1 MRIWIVNHYADPPDG
16 LATRSF
22 DIARRLIEKGNP
34 TTIFACSFSH
44 YHLKPARRL
53 GWRLWREEDIEGVR
67 YVWIAGTPYRS
78 NDWRRVLNML
88 VFTVLAFVAGA
99 VRRERPQVVVGV
111 SVHPLAALSGYFL
124 ARIKGAR
131 FFFEITDLWPE
142 TLIDFGRLRP
152 DGRAARWMRT
162 LERYLFEQSER
173 IIMLWRH
180 TDSYVES
187 QGVSSSKILWLP
199 HGVELARYE
208 QLEPYDGAPD
218 RPFRIMFLGGFVA
231 SNSVDTIID
240 AAAVLE
246 KRGRSDIKFLL
257 IGAGSARDGLIS
269 QAKSMG
275 LKNVEFPP
283 PVPKRDVSSV
293 MGDADAF
300 IYGLRDLPL
309 YRFGISLNK
318 LTDYLAAGRPIVF
331 FGKSSYDPVR
341 DANAG
346 VSVPP
351 GDPEVLADGIE
362 RLADLPPQERME
374 MGERGRRYLVEYHN
388 IPRLADRLLDVF
400 QDEHAPSISR
410 NDLAGIRL
418 AGTLLLAVALEVF
431 AVPLVISFAFFV
443 LLALAL
449 TRFADA
455 ASSAVLAFVLALYVL
470 AGLTMLEVNRITDI
484 AGKPV
489 ERRPAALIRIGMLA
503 ALPVAILVSSPQ
515 RVTLSA
521 VIALG
526 YVAVAV
532 LSFKLSRAN
541 RVMLAYVGVAAAWM
555 ILSWLRT
562 KYLLHL
568 TPEQLNYGTSKLTYF
583 GFIVLPMSAAVAMMV
598 DRAEDLWP
606 AAASQLAIGLGVGL
620 ITIALLGDRILGVDR
635 YTWQGNLIALGT
647 LVAVQ
652 PWLVK
657 NFWASAAIGVLGVGG
672 IMYAGARQSLVAFGL
687 ALLLSAVY
695 WTWARFARESG
706 DTVAQRLKRAVANR
720 YVALPLVLVVLTGA
734 AIVVTYNTTHYC
746 NCVTDRLIALEGN
759 SGDRDTLLR
768 AGVQLFTDSPILGT
782 GLGSFDG
789 VVKDTGYQ
797 GGYYLYPHNIPL
809 EVLSETGLIGF
820 LLIIAPLL
828 ITWVVLFWTGVQR
841 ASPAIA
847 TLAMI
852 VAVFFVVANISGDI
866 PSDRGMWIFGIVA
879 LKLGYDAWQSRPQA
893 ARRTAPERVDVPLP
907 VS

>member
-16 LATRSF
+16 LATRSY
-22 DIARRLIEKGNP
+22 DIARRMVGKGHP

-53 GWRLWREEDIEGVR
+53 GWRLWREEDIDGVR
-67 YVWIAGTPYRS
+67 YLWIAGTPYRR

-88 VFTVLAFVAGA
+88 VFTILAFVCGA
-99 VRRERPQVVVGV
+99 LRRERPQVVVGV

-124 ARIKGAR
+124 ARVKGAR

-142 TLIDFGRLRP
+142 TLIDFGRLRT
-152 DGRAARWMRT
+152 DGRAARWMRM

-180 TDSYVES
+180 TDAYVES
-187 QGVSSSKILWLP
+187 QGVSASKILWVP

-208 QLEPYDGAPD
+208 ELAPYNGAPD
-218 RPFRIMFLGGFVA
+218 RPFHVMFLGGFVA

-240 AAAVLE
+240 AAGVLQ
-246 KRGRSDIKFLL
+246 KRGRSDVKFLL
-257 IGAGSARDGLIS
+257 IGAGTARDGLIER
-269 QAKSMG
+269 AKSMG
-275 LKNVEFPP
+275 LSNVDFPP
-283 PVPKRDVSSV
+283 PVPKRDVSRV
-293 MGDADAF
+293 MGSADAF

-331 FGKSSYDPVR
+331 FGRSSYDPVH
-341 DANAG
+341 DAHAG
-346 VSVPP
+346 ISVPP
-351 GDPEVLADGIE
+351 GDPEVLADAIE
-362 RLADLPPQERME
+362 GLADLAPADRMA
-374 MGERGRRYLVEYHN
+374 MGRRGRTYLEEYHN

-400 QDEHAPSISR
+400 EAEKVPTVKRD
-410 NDLAGIRL
+410 DLAGILL
-418 AGTLLLAVALEVF
+418 AGRLFLAVALEVF

-443 LLALAL
+443 LLALVL

-455 ASSAVLAFVLALYVL
+455 TSSAVVAFVLAMYVL
-470 AGLTMLEVNRITDI
+470 VGLTMLEVNRITDI
-484 AGKPV
+484 AGHPIERKPV
-489 ERRPAALIRIGMLA
+489 ALLRMAMLA
-503 ALPVAILVSSPQ
+503 GLPVAVLVSSPQ

-521 VIALG
+521 AVALV
-526 YVAVAV
+526 YLAVAV
-532 LSFKLSRAN
+532 LSLKLTRPN
-541 RVMLAYVGVAAAWM
+541 RLMFAYIGAVAAWM

-568 TPEQLNYGTSKLTYF
+568 TPDQLNYGTSKLTYF
-583 GFIVLPMSAAVAMMV
+583 VFIVLPMAAAVGMMI
-598 DRAEDLWP
+598 DRAEDFWP
-606 AAASQLAIGLGVGL
+606 TAAAQLAIGLGVGL

-652 PWLVK
+652 PWLIK

-672 IMYAGARQSLVAFGL
+672 IMFAGARQSLVAFGL
-687 ALLLSAVY
+687 ALLLSATY
-695 WTWARFARESG
+695 WALAKFVRETG
-706 DTVAQRLKRAVANR
+706 DTGQRLKRAIRSR
-720 YVALPLVLVVLTGA
+720 YVALPLVLVVLTGV
-734 AIVVTYNTTHYC
+734 AIVVTYNQSKPCH
-746 NCVTDRLIALEGN
+746 CVSDRIHALETN
-759 SGDRDTLLR
+759 SGDRDKLLL
-768 AGVQLFTDSPILGT
+768 AGIKLFTESPILGT
-782 GLGSFDG
+782 GLGSYAG
-789 VVKDTGYQ
+789 VVPDTGYQ
-797 GGYYLYPHNIPL
+797 GGSYLYPHNIPL
-809 EVLSETGLIGF
+809 EVAAETGLIGF

-828 ITWVVLFWTGVQR
+828 VTWAVLFWTGIQR
-841 ASPAIA
+841 ASPSIA
-847 TLAMI
+847 SLVMM

-879 LKLGYDAWQSRPQA
+879 LKLGIDAWQSRTAESSSTRKERAEA
-893 ARRTAPERVDVPLP
+893 AP